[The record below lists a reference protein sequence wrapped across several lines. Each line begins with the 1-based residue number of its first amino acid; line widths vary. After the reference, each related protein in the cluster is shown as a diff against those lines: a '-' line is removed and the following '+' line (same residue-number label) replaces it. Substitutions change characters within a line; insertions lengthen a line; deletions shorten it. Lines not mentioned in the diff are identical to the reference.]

1 MWQSKSKLRV
11 GLSSL
16 IESESNSSPFMLDK
30 NKIVAIVSSSIGIG
44 IFLFQ
49 HTQPASSIALLQ
61 AMAADSVKIDV
72 IYNSC

>member
-1 MWQSKSKLRV
+1 
-11 GLSSL
+11 
-16 IESESNSSPFMLDK
+16 MLDK